1 MRKKTAG
8 QKAFLSFV
16 IIILLI
22 WSAFPIYWNAVTSIK
37 TRNDI
42 FSMVPKFLFTPDW
55 SALKT
60 AFTPG
65 SSSVYKY
72 LSNSLIISLGSTFLT
87 LGMAVMAAYSLSKK
101 QFKYSGIIWIVI
113 LATRLLPPISTI
125 VPLFLMASKVHLID
139 TYAMLICINVAL
151 NLPFSI
157 WLLKSF
163 FDSIPTEI
171 QEAATVD
178 GCTGFQSVL
187 HIILPLAAPGIATAA
202 TFVFVQAWN
211 EFTFAFIFSSSRVTT
226 LPLLIAQARGDDIF
240 LWQDMAARTSIQMI
254 PALLL
259 GLYLQKHLVG
269 GLTTGS
275 IK

>member
-1 MRKKTAG
+1 MRRKSTG
-8 QKAFLSFV
+8 QKAFLTFV
-16 IIILLI
+16 IIFLLV
-22 WSAFPIYWNAVTSIK
+22 WSSFPIYWNAMTSIK

-55 SALKT
+55 SAMKT

-72 LSNSLIISLGSTFLT
+72 LSNSLIVSLGSTILT
-87 LGMAVMAAYSLSKK
+87 LGMAIMAAYSLSKK
-101 QFKYSGIIWIVI
+101 RFKYNGIIWIVV

-125 VPLFLMASKVHLID
+125 VPLFLMASKFKLVD
-139 TYAMLICINVAL
+139 TYVLLICINVAL

-178 GCTGFQSVL
+178 GCTGFQAVL

-202 TFVFVQAWN
+202 TFVFIQAWN

-226 LPLLIAQARGDDIF
+226 LPILIAQARGDDIF
-240 LWQDMAARTSIQMI
+240 LWQDMAARTTIQMI

>member
-1 MRKKTAG
+1 MRRKTTG
-8 QKAFLSFV
+8 QKAFLTFV
-16 IIILLI
+16 IIFLLV
-22 WSAFPIYWNAVTSIK
+22 WSSFPIYWNAMTSIK

-55 SALKT
+55 SAMKT

-72 LSNSLIISLGSTFLT
+72 LSNSLIVSLGSTILT
-87 LGMAVMAAYSLSKK
+87 LGMAIMAAYSLSKK
-101 QFKYSGIIWIVI
+101 RFKYNGIIWIVV

-125 VPLFLMASKVHLID
+125 VPLFLMASKFKLVD
-139 TYAMLICINVAL
+139 TYVLLICINVAL

-178 GCTGFQSVL
+178 GCTGFQAVL

-202 TFVFVQAWN
+202 TFVFIQAWN

-226 LPLLIAQARGDDIF
+226 LPILIAQARGDDIF
-240 LWQDMAARTSIQMI
+240 LWQDMAARTTIQMI